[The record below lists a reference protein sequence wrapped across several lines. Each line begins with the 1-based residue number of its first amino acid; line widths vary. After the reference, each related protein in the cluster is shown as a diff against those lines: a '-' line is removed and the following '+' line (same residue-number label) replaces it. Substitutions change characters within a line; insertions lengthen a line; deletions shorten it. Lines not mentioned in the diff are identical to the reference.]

1 MEAVGEEVP
10 YMDARLAEL
19 MVRKWQAAK
28 ARALGSSHDM
38 AALPEVHST
47 LIYIILSYSPPGQ
60 DWIFTLTIIR
70 LLGASLSQSCNL
82 TLYEYIF
89 LSLRTGMVLD

>member
-38 AALPEVHST
+38 AALPEVHKH
-47 LIYIILSYSPPGQ
+47 LDLRCLLS
-60 DWIFTLTIIR
+60 
-70 LLGASLSQSCNL
+70 
-82 TLYEYIF
+82 
-89 LSLRTGMVLD
+89 

>member
-1 MEAVGEEVP
+1 
-10 YMDARLAEL
+10 MDARLAEL

-60 DWIFTLTIIR
+60 DWIFALAIIR
-70 LLGASLSQSCNL
+70 LLFNQNVGASLSQSCNL

-89 LSLRTGMVLD
+89 LSLITGMVLD